1 MRDQLDRL
9 CEDLHA
15 LQVEMQSSIQREEG
29 LLRQT
34 QELAM
39 VVDEQTLRLK
49 ERDQELSCL
58 ESSMHFG

>member
-1 MRDQLDRL
+1 M
-9 CEDLHA
+9 
-15 LQVEMQSSIQREEG
+15 QVEMQSSIQREEG